1 MVEAYANRWCVEPLF
16 AALKLTDGVGAM
28 WQRSRTVL
36 LRWLRLVQIGR
47 ALLVLLTAKAE
58 PQTLAL
64 LRVGGWRRTAT
75 LTPGLAK
82 EALARRFRDC
92 EAFRLV
98 PTTRRKSGPVR
109 GTGPPGC
116 AAAA

>member
-1 MVEAYANRWCVEPLF
+1 MR
-16 AALKLTDGVGAM
+16 
-28 WQRSRTVL
+28 QRGRTAL
-36 LRWLRLVQIGR
+36 LRWLHLAQIGR
-47 ALLVLLTAKAE
+47 ALLVLPTARAE
-58 PQTLAL
+58 PRTLAL

-75 LTPGLAK
+75 LTPGLVK

>member
-1 MVEAYANRWCVEPLF
+1 
-16 AALKLTDGVGAM
+16 
-28 WQRSRTVL
+28 
-36 LRWLRLVQIGR
+36 VQIGR

-64 LRVGGWRRTAT
+64 LRVGGWRQPAA
-75 LTPGLAK
+75 LTPGLVK
-82 EALARRFRDC
+82 EALTHRFRDC

-98 PTTRRKSGPVR
+98 PTTRAEPGPVR
-109 GTGPPGC
+109 GTGPPPC